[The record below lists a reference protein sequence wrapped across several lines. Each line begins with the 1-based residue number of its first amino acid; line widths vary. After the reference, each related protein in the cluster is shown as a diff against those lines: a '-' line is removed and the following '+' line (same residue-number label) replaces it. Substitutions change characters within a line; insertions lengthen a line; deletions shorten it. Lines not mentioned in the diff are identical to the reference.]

1 MPVQNHL
8 ARIARDAVLSKPE
21 AGKIERSIGALEERL
36 AGFFPG
42 QIRKT
47 IRFGSSTRS
56 TMLPRAM
63 DEQSDVDLMVV
74 FNESGPVPQTHLD
87 RLRRFVE
94 KYYRRSEIYQSNP
107 TVVLELEH
115 IKFDLVPAI
124 HSDWHGLRIPNGQGG
139 WQDTDPESFSQR
151 LDKRDSQCDGLLRPA
166 IRIVKYWNAVNGYV
180 FNSYELEQEILSLYF
195 PFVNT
200 LPEYVFTIF
209 NDLSGSDGWAT
220 WRQERL
226 TAAKQMIQEA
236 RKENRSRKAALLAL
250 QQIIP

>member
-1 MPVQNHL
+1 MSVQSHL
-8 ARIARDAVLSKPE
+8 AQRARDAVPSKPE
-21 AGKIERSIGALEERL
+21 TDRIERSIGALEERL
-36 AGFFPG
+36 TSFFPG

-74 FNESGPVPQTHLD
+74 FNESGPAPQTHLD

-94 KYYRRSEIYQSNP
+94 KYYSRSEIYQSNP

-124 HSDWHGLRIPNGQGG
+124 HSEWHGLRIPNGRGG
-139 WQDTDPESFSQR
+139 WQDTDPESFGQR
-151 LDKRDSQCDGLLRPA
+151 LNKRDSECDGLLRPA

-195 PFVNT
+195 PFVDA

-209 NDLSGSDGWAT
+209 NDLSGSNSWAA

-226 TAAKQMIQEA
+226 TVAKQMIREA
-236 RKENRSRKAALLAL
+236 GKENRSQKAALLAL
-250 QQIIP
+250 QKIIP